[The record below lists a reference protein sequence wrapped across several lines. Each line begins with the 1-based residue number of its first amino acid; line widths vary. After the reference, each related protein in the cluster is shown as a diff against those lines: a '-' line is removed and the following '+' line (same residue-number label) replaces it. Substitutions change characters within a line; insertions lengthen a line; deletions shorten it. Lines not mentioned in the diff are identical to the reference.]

1 MGDLVIDRRSAQVV
15 HRTVGWY
22 WAEKFWPPVV
32 TDVVSRA
39 RLHPL
44 VTASSG
50 GPVTVVAAAAG
61 WGKTIF
67 AASWLRA
74 GNAGRKGV
82 WVSLEEADDD
92 PHAFW
97 CAVAAGLLPVVP
109 ARAGEA
115 LRRVAAGAVAAEELP
130 GKVAAALRLAPDP
143 IAVVLDN
150 LHELS
155 SPEVHQGLVRLVER
169 APSNLSLLVTTRRD
183 PPWPLPRLRLA
194 GLVGEIRAA
203 DLAFRTAMCAFA
215 DVASNTICG
224 ATSCRSSQSTPAAEA
239 SIPWSRALAS
249 PSDSTTPTMYRTSIS
264 SLRSSFASRSVPM
277 FPGPTIAAV
286 TLLSDM
292 HRISQPGADIEMRL
306 PAQRDG
312 TEVAIAARRVTGHRN
327 AGRPRPRGRGLTRDP
342 DRGDQ
347 ACGPLRRPQ
356 PSGREIV
363 TGSHAPLR
371 STRP

>member
-1 MGDLVIDRRSAQVV
+1 VSGDRPAGTSP
-15 HRTVGWY
+15 TVGGY
-22 WAEKFWPPVV
+22 SAEKFSPPVV

-39 RLHPL
+39 RLHPPL
-44 VTASSG
+44 TAPSG
-50 GPVTVVAAAAG
+50 APVTVVAAAAG

-97 CAVAAGLLPVVP
+97 CAVAAGLMPVVD

-130 GKVAAALRLAPDP
+130 GKVAAALRRAPDP

-150 LHELS
+150 LHEIS

-194 GLVGEIRAA
+194 GLVAEIRAA
-203 DLAFRTAMCAFA
+203 DLAFRA
-215 DVASNTICG
+215 G
-224 ATSCRSSQSTPAAEA
+224 EAAE
-239 SIPWSRALAS
+239 LF
-249 PSDSTTPTMYRTSIS
+249 T
-264 SLRSSFASRSVPM
+264 
-277 FPGPTIAAV
+277 
-286 TLLSDM
+286 
-292 HRISQPGADIEMRL
+292 RL
-306 PAQRDG
+306 GVD
-312 TEVAIAARRVTGHRN
+312 VTG
-327 AGRPRPRGRGLTRDP
+327 
-342 DRGDQ
+342 
-347 ACGPLRRPQ
+347 PQ
-356 PSGREIV
+356 LE
-363 TGSHAPLR
+363 
-371 STRP
+371 